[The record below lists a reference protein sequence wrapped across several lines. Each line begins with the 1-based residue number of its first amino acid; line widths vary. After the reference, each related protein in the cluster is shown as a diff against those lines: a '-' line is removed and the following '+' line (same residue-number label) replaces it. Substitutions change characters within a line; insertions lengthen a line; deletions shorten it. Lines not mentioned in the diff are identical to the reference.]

1 MEEYKNNSKKSRAE
15 EPKNLEK
22 VINGTAKIKK
32 KNDVQKFADVFI
44 SEDVKNVKSYILMDV
59 LVPAIKKA
67 ISDIV
72 INGID
77 MILYGEAGH
86 TKKNNGTKPSYRS
99 YYESNNTNNRVTTR
113 RNVYSFDDIVMDN
126 RADAEEVL
134 DSMLATIEK
143 YGIVSVADMYDLVGI
158 TGNYTDNKYGWTD
171 LRSAT
176 IERGRDGEYTINLP
190 RALPL

>member
-1 MEEYKNNSKKSRAE
+1 MEEYKNNSKKSKSE
-15 EPKNLEK
+15 ETKTIEK
-22 VINGTAKIKK
+22 VISGTAKTKK

-44 SEDVKNVKSYILMDV
+44 SEDVNNVKSYILMDV

-72 INGID
+72 VNGID

-86 TKKNNGTKPSYRS
+86 TKKSSGTKPSYRS
-99 YYESNNTNNRVTTR
+99 YYESNNSNRTTR
-113 RNVYSFDDIVMDN
+113 RTAYSFDDIVMDN

-134 DSMLATIEK
+134 DSMLATIDK

-171 LRSAT
+171 LRSAR
-176 IERGRDGEYTINLP
+176 IERERDGGYTINLP

>member
-1 MEEYKNNSKKSRAE
+1 MEEYKNNSKKSKSE
-15 EPKNLEK
+15 ETKSLEK
-22 VINGTAKIKK
+22 VISGTAKTKK

-44 SEDVKNVKSYILMDV
+44 SEDVNNVKSYILMDV

-72 INGID
+72 VNGID

-86 TKKNNGTKPSYRS
+86 TKKSNGTKPSYRS
-99 YYESNNTNNRVTTR
+99 YYESNNGNRATIR
-113 RNVYSFDDIVMDN
+113 RTAYSFDDIVMDN

-134 DSMLATIEK
+134 DSMLATIDK

-171 LRSAT
+171 LRSAR
-176 IERGRDGEYTINLP
+176 IERERDGGYTINLP

>member
-1 MEEYKNNSKKSRAE
+1 MEEYKNNSKKSKSE
-15 EPKNLEK
+15 ETKSLEK
-22 VINGTAKIKK
+22 VISGTAKTKK
-32 KNDVQKFADVFI
+32 KNDAQKFADVFI
-44 SEDVKNVKSYILMDV
+44 SE
-59 LVPAIKKA
+59 LVPVIKPVVKKA

-72 INGID
+72 VNGID

-86 TKKNNGTKPSYRS
+86 TKKSNGTKPSYRS
-99 YYESNNTNNRVTTR
+99 YYESNNSNRATIR
-113 RNVYSFDDIVMDN
+113 RTAYSFDDIVMDN

-134 DSMLATIEK
+134 DSMLATIDK

-171 LRSAT
+171 LRSAR
-176 IERGRDGEYTINLP
+176 IERERDGGYTINLP

>member
-1 MEEYKNNSKKSRAE
+1 MEEYKNNSKKAKTDES
-15 EPKNLEK
+15 KGLEK
-22 VINGTAKIKK
+22 VINGTAKTKK
-32 KNDVQKFADVFI
+32 KNEVQKFADVFI
-44 SEDVKNVKSYILMDV
+44 SEDVNNVKSYILMDV

-77 MILYGEAGH
+77 MILYGETGN
-86 TKKNNGTKPSYRS
+86 TKRNSSTKPSYHN
-99 YYESNNTNNRVTTR
+99 YYDYNNSNRATTR
-113 RNVYSFDDIVMDN
+113 RTVYSFDSIVMDN

-134 DSMLATIEK
+134 DSMLATIDK

-171 LRSAT
+171 LRSAK
-176 IERGRDGEYTINLP
+176 IERDRDGGYTISLP

>member
-1 MEEYKNNSKKSRAE
+1 MEEYKNNSKKSKSE
-15 EPKNLEK
+15 ETKTIEK
-22 VINGTAKIKK
+22 VISGTAKTKK

-44 SEDVKNVKSYILMDV
+44 SEDVNNVKSYIFMDV

-72 INGID
+72 VNGID

-86 TKKNNGTKPSYRS
+86 TKKSNGTKPSYRS
-99 YYESNNTNNRVTTR
+99 YYESNNNNRTTR
-113 RNVYSFDDIVMDN
+113 RTAYSFDDIVMDN

-134 DSMLATIEK
+134 DSMLATIDK

-171 LRSAT
+171 LRSAR
-176 IERGRDGEYTINLP
+176 IERERDGGYTINLP

>member
-1 MEEYKNNSKKSRAE
+1 MEEYKNNSKKSKSE
-15 EPKNLEK
+15 ETKTLEK
-22 VINGTAKIKK
+22 VISGTAKTKK
-32 KNDVQKFADVFI
+32 KNDVRKFADIFI
-44 SEDVKNVKSYILMDV
+44 SEDVSNVKSFIFIDV
-59 LVPAIKKA
+59 LIPAIKKA

-86 TKKNNGTKPSYRS
+86 TKKSSGTKPSYRS
-99 YYESNNTNNRVTTR
+99 YYENNNNNRITTR
-113 RNVYSFDDIVMDN
+113 RTVYSFDDIVMDN

-134 DSMLATIEK
+134 DSMLATIDK

-171 LRSAT
+171 LRSAR
-176 IERGRDGEYTINLP
+176 IERERDGGYTINLP